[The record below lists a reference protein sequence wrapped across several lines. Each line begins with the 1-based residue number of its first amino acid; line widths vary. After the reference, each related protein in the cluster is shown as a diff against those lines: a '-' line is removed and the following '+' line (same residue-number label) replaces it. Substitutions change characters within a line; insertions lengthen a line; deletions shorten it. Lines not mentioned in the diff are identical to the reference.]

1 MTVAEESTAWAN
13 VTGFENGGLGF
24 TLKWNMGWMNDTLA
38 YAVEDPLWRKDH
50 HERLTF
56 SLTYAFS
63 ERYILPISH
72 DEVVHGKKSF
82 LDRMPGEYDWKF
94 AGVRVFLG
102 WMMTHPGKKL
112 TFMSSEIGQ
121 FREWDFAGTVEWFL
135 LDYDR
140 HAQLQHYVAAL
151 NRFYLATPA
160 LWQRDSDW
168 QGGFEWIDADNREQ
182 SILSYRRRDADGR
195 EVVVLL
201 NFLPVARENFLL
213 AVPYAGRYEELFNSD
228 AAEFGGTGLLNS
240 GPHKTEKALLR
251 NYGNAIRITVPPMA
265 AVLFRC
271 THKNPVR
278 KKVPKPKPK
287 S

>member
-1 MTVAEESTAWAN
+1 M
-13 VTGFENGGLGF
+13 
-24 TLKWNMGWMNDTLA
+24 
-38 YAVEDPLWRKDH
+38 
-50 HERLTF
+50 
-56 SLTYAFS
+56 
-63 ERYILPISH
+63 
-72 DEVVHGKKSF
+72 
-82 LDRMPGEYDWKF
+82 
-94 AGVRVFLG
+94 
-102 WMMTHPGKKL
+102 
-112 TFMSSEIGQ
+112 
-121 FREWDFAGTVEWFL
+121 
-135 LDYDR
+135 
-140 HAQLQHYVAAL
+140 AAL

-278 KKVPKPKPK
+278 KKPTKPKPKPQ